1 MIDNNK
7 TVLYT
12 VDDIQRIFKLGR
24 TKAYQLMISEGFP
37 SIRLNRRLYVQ
48 KEKLDAWI
56 NQNSGKQFL
65 Y

>member
-1 MIDNNK
+1 MVDNDK

-12 VDDIQRIFKLGR
+12 VDDIQKIFKLGR
-24 TKAYQLMISEGFP
+24 TKAYQLMISDGFP

>member
-1 MIDNNK
+1 MVDNSK

-12 VDDIQRIFKLGR
+12 VDDIQKIFKLGR

-56 NQNSGKQFL
+56 SQNSGKQFL